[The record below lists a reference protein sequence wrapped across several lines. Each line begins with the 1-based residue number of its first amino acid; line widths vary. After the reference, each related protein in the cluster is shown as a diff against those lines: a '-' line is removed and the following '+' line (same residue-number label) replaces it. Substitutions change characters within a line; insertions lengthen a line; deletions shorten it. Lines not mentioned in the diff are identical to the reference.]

1 MISIFS
7 FKKKNKEAVSE
18 AFGGKISP
26 ILINTINIETLTNMN
41 FDNIYDFTSLIIR
54 TDLQWQNLIESFIL
68 VLESIKENFEYSN
81 YCFVVDRVYFKDVQE
96 ILSWN
101 KNINFFIA
109 ENEFDI
115 ESNRSITNLDKDEFV
130 ELESFLNKKLI
141 GNEYFK
147 KRLVEELKK
156 FRLFYTIEEQKIFSC
171 LLFGASGI
179 GKTETARIISKFLS
193 PNEKLIK
200 INLGNY
206 SGKESLSSLIGSPR
220 GFVGSQEGE
229 LSSKIIKSDSKVI
242 LIDEFEKSDN
252 TVHNFFL
259 ELLEDGKFTDSLG
272 REFDLSGYIIIFTS
286 NVEQDKE
293 LDFFSPELISRFNL
307 LFRFSALSIEEKKTL
322 ANNFETNFINKII
335 EKQPNLKITYDDLSV
350 IDTIE
355 LDLDNIRDLKDNVML
370 KISNKYFEIYDN

>member
-18 AFGGKISP
+18 AFGGEIYP
-26 ILINTINIETLTNMN
+26 ILINTINTETLNNMN
-41 FDNIYDFTSLIIR
+41 FDNIHDLTSLIIR
-54 TDLQWQNLIESFIL
+54 TDSQWQNIIESFII
-68 VLESIKENFEYSN
+68 VLESVKENFEYSN
-81 YCFVVDRVYFKDVQE
+81 YCFVVDRFYFKDIQE

-101 KNINFFIA
+101 KNVNFFIA

-115 ESNRSITNLDKDEFV
+115 ESVKSITNLNKEEFM
-130 ELESFLNKKLI
+130 ELGSFINKKLI

-193 PNEKLIK
+193 PKEKLIK

-229 LSSKIIKSDSKVI
+229 LSSKILKSDSKVI

-272 REFDLSGYIIIFTS
+272 REFDLSGYIIIFTY
-286 NVEQDKE
+286 
-293 LDFFSPELISRFNL
+293 L
-307 LFRFSALSIEEKKTL
+307 LYLQS
-322 ANNFETNFINKII
+322 
-335 EKQPNLKITYDDLSV
+335 DLRIQLTRLRSQQ
-350 IDTIE
+350 
-355 LDLDNIRDLKDNVML
+355 RQ
-370 KISNKYFEIYDN
+370 